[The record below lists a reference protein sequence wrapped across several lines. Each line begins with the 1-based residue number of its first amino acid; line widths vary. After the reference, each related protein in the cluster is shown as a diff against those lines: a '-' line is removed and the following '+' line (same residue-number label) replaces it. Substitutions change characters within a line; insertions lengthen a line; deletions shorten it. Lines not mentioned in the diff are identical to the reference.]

1 MKHVLKA
8 LNKELKSLY
17 EEKENTD
24 DIIFDLRNE
33 RSSLQNEMSSLQN
46 EVKRLQDEKRV
57 LMLQIESLT
66 ENK

>member
-24 DIIFDLRNE
+24 DMIFDLRNE
-33 RSSLQNEMSSLQN
+33 RSSLQNE
-46 EVKRLQDEKRV
+46 VKKLQDEKRV
-57 LMLQIESLT
+57 LMLEIESLT

>member
-33 RSSLQNEMSSLQN
+33 RSSLQNE
-46 EVKRLQDEKRV
+46 VKRLQDEKRV
-57 LMLQIESLT
+57 LMLEIESLN

>member
-33 RSSLQNEMSSLQN
+33 RSSLQNE
-46 EVKRLQDEKRV
+46 VKKLQDEKRV

>member
-8 LNKELKSLY
+8 LNKELKLLY

-24 DIIFDLRNE
+24 DVIFDLRNE
-33 RSSLQNEMSSLQN
+33 RSSLQN

>member
-33 RSSLQNEMSSLQN
+33 RSSLQNE
-46 EVKRLQDEKRV
+46 VKRLQDEKRV
-57 LMLQIESLT
+57 LMLEIESLT

>member
-24 DIIFDLRNE
+24 DIIFGLRNE
-33 RSSLQNEMSSLQN
+33 RSSLQNE
-46 EVKRLQDEKRV
+46 VKKLQDEKRV
-57 LMLQIESLT
+57 LMLEIESLI

>member
-33 RSSLQNEMSSLQN
+33 RSSLQNE
-46 EVKRLQDEKRV
+46 VKRLQDEKRV
-57 LMLQIESLT
+57 LMLQIENLT

>member
-33 RSSLQNEMSSLQN
+33 RSSLQNE
-46 EVKRLQDEKRV
+46 VKKLQDEKRV
-57 LMLQIESLT
+57 LMLEIESLN

>member
-1 MKHVLKA
+1 VLKA

-33 RSSLQNEMSSLQN
+33 RLSLQN

-57 LMLQIESLT
+57 LMLEIESLT

>member
-33 RSSLQNEMSSLQN
+33 RSSLQNE
-46 EVKRLQDEKRV
+46 VKRLQDEKRV

>member
-33 RSSLQNEMSSLQN
+33 RLSLQN

-57 LMLQIESLT
+57 LMLEIESLT

>member
-33 RSSLQNEMSSLQN
+33 RSSLQNE
-46 EVKRLQDEKRV
+46 VKKLQDEKRV
-57 LMLQIESLT
+57 LMLQIECLT

>member
-24 DIIFDLRNE
+24 DIIFGLRNE
-33 RSSLQNEMSSLQN
+33 RSSLQN